1 MNVPAKPPMGILSPE
16 PSGNGI
22 LHGLL
27 AELRIHSPVVWPGE
41 PAHEAFPSRP
51 THNLRR
57 MP

>member
-1 MNVPAKPPMGILSPE
+1 MNVPANPPIDILSPE
-16 PSGNGI
+16 LFDNGI
-22 LHGLL
+22 PHDLL
-27 AELRIHSPVVWPGE
+27 AELRNHSPVVWPGE

>member
-27 AELRIHSPVVWPGE
+27 AVLRNHSPVVWPGE